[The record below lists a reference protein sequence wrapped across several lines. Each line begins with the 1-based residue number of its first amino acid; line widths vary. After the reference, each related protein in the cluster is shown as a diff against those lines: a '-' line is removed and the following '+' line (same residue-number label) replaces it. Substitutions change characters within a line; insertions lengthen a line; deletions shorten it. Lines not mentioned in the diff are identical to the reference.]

1 MSITTIFSSAYTE
14 VLFRPLLNLLIG
26 ITNVLPGHS
35 VGWAIIFVTIIV
47 RLVLLPSF
55 LHQARSMRKN
65 QEKMKEIQHHLAG
78 VKEKHKDDKAKQAEE
93 TMKIYR
99 EAGINPA
106 SGCLPLI
113 VQLPVLLALYRVF
126 FSGLTPET
134 YHFLYSFVGQ
144 PSELSFM
151 FFGMSLNDPSL
162 LLGVIAG
169 IFQFIQM
176 KFLAPQQPASPA
188 GQDEE
193 TAKMMA
199 SMQKNMMY
207 IFPAMTIF
215 IALRLPAALALYWT
229 VSTLF
234 GIGQQLVVKR
244 MLKLEGNP
252 MSI

>member
-1 MSITTIFSSAYTE
+1 MNIFSLIFTE
-14 VLFRPLLNLLIG
+14 GLYRPLLNLLIG

-35 VGWAIIFVTIIV
+35 VGWAIIFVTLIV
-47 RLVLLPSF
+47 RLILLPSF
-55 LHQARSMRKN
+55 LHQATAMRKN
-65 QEKMKEIQHHLAG
+65 QEKMAQIQHKIDEL
-78 VKEKHKDDKAKQAEE
+78 KKTHKDDKAKQAEE

-106 SGCLPLI
+106 SGLLPLF
-113 VQLPVLLALYRVF
+113 VQLPVLIAMYQVF

-134 YHFLYSFVGQ
+134 YHYLYPFVSH
-144 PSELSFM
+144 PTDLSFK
-151 FFGMSLNDPSL
+151 FFGLDLGMPSL

-176 KFLAPQQPASPA
+176 RYLSPAPQSSPGA
-188 GQDEE
+188 NEE
-193 TAKMMA
+193 AAKMMA

-207 IFPAMTIF
+207 IFPAMTVF

-234 GIGQQLVVKR
+234 GIVQQIIVKR
-244 MLKLEGNP
+244 SLKLESNP
-252 MSI
+252 PNI